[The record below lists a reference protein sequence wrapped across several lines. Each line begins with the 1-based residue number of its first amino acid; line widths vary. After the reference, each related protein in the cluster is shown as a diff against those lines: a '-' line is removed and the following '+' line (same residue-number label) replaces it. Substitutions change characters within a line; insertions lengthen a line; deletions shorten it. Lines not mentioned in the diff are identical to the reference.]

1 MTDNVHGGMYHNY
14 IRHSF
19 FHPSLCADIK
29 ASEASEASGEKV
41 IICTHV
47 TSGSFFAFVGGI
59 EFTDVNYLIFFSH
72 AFSVLSTTGE
82 SLYRYPNFHST
93 PLC

>member
-19 FHPSLCADIK
+19 FPPSLCADIK
-29 ASEASEASGEKV
+29 ASEASGEKV

-47 TSGSFFAFVGGI
+47 ISGPFFAFVGGI
-59 EFTDVNYLIFFSH
+59 EFTDVNYLIFFACFFGS
-72 AFSVLSTTGE
+72 STTGE